1 MSHSM
6 ARPGPASARRRPGSC
21 LSVTFV
27 LAALPQ
33 PFHLQVADMLT
44 NLKIRT
50 RLALCFGIVLALM
63 LAIAAI
69 ALVRLDATT
78 RAIAQAT
85 AIREGQLAPLYEIRE
100 ALAQTGIAA
109 RNAFIQTDDAQA
121 RRELD
126 LLDGHRDQYMKRLAE
141 LEPVLGGRPE
151 FDKAKAGLRQMATE
165 LQRPRKYRDAQ
176 DMQGYAGFLVN
187 ECSPLRRTIVVDVD
201 AVIRAIEADLNAA
214 SRAEADV
221 GSRSTWIVAGMA
233 ALAVVAATGLA
244 LGVTATIVRPVRAAC
259 AFAAAVERGD
269 LTVRLDAG
277 GRDELGAMMRTLD
290 AMRQGL
296 ARIVHEVRDGAAVI
310 TTVTQEIASGN
321 DDLSQRTESQASSLE
336 QTAAS
341 MDTLTATVRT
351 NAAIAQD
358 AGSLAHDASGVAA
371 RGGEVMGQV
380 VGKMA
385 AIDGAAAKIV
395 DIIQVIDGIA
405 FQTNILALNAA
416 VEAAR
421 AGEQGRGFAVV
432 ASEVRALAQR
442 SASAAREIKILIEES
457 VAAIADGSQLVQ
469 HAGATME
476 QIVGSVTQMTA
487 RLDEIAAASGDQAVH
502 VREINE
508 AVLHVDGLTQQNA
521 ALVEQAAAAAHSL
534 HEQSVRLAH
543 NVGRFRTA

>member
-1 MSHSM
+1 M
-6 ARPGPASARRRPGSC
+6 
-21 LSVTFV
+21 LS
-27 LAALPQ
+27 
-33 PFHLQVADMLT
+33 

-63 LAIAAI
+63 LALAAI
-69 ALVRLDATT
+69 ALIRLDATT
-78 RAIAQAT
+78 RAIAHAT
-85 AIREGQLAPLYEIRE
+85 AIREHQLAPLYDIRE
-100 ALAQTGIAA
+100 ALAQTGIEA
-109 RNAFIQTDDAQA
+109 RNAFVQTDDAQA

-126 LLDGHRDQYMKRLAE
+126 LLDNHRDVYLKRLDA
-141 LEPVLGGRPE
+141 LAPVLGGRPE
-151 FDKAKAGLRQMATE
+151 FDKANAGLRQMAKE
-165 LQRPRKYRDAQ
+165 LQRPRKYREGH
-176 DMQGYAGFLVN
+176 DMQGYAGFLIN
-187 ECSPLRRTIVVDVD
+187 ECSPLRRKIVIDVD
-201 AVIRAIEADLNAA
+201 AAIGAIEADLSAA

-221 GSRSTWIVAGMA
+221 GSQSIWFVAGMA
-233 ALAVVAATGLA
+233 ALAVVVATALA
-244 LGVTATIVRPVRAAC
+244 LAVTATIVRPVRAAC
-259 AFAAAVERGD
+259 AFAEAVERGD

-277 GRDELGAMMRTLD
+277 GNDELGAMMRMLD

-296 ARIVHEVRDGAAVI
+296 ARIVHEVRDGAALI
-310 TTVTQEIASGN
+310 KTVTQEIASGN
-321 DDLSQRTESQASSLE
+321 DDLSSRTESQASSLE

-341 MDTLTATVRT
+341 METLTATVRT
-351 NAAIAQD
+351 NAGIAQE
-358 AGSLAHDASGVAA
+358 AGSVAHDASNVAA
-371 RGGEVMGQV
+371 RGGVVMTQV

-432 ASEVRALAQR
+432 AGEVRGLAQR
-442 SASAAREIKILIEES
+442 SAAAAREIKGLIEES
-457 VAAIADGSQLVQ
+457 VSAIADGSQLVR
-469 HAGATME
+469 HAGQTME
-476 QIVGSVTQMTA
+476 QIVGSVAQLTA

-521 ALVEQAAAAAHSL
+521 ALVEQAAAASHSL
-534 HEQSVRLAH
+534 LDQSVRLAD